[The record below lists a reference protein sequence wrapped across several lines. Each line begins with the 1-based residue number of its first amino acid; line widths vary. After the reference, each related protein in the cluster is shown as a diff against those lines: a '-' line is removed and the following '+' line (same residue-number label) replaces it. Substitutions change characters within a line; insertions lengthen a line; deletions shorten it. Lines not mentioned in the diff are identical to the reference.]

1 MKAMSEL
8 VYREH
13 SIAPDLWPFIKL
25 IWSLEGSAPPGEP
38 SWQRIMPDGCV
49 ELVFHFADR
58 FETRY
63 ATGKC
68 HRQPWSFVVGQMD
81 RFIEISPR
89 GKIDFIAVRFHAR
102 GAYRFFRCSLKA
114 VAARVVDAR
123 ETWKHCTADQ
133 IASAS
138 SLRGRLSIVEQ
149 SLRRALRCGR
159 AHDRVVD
166 AGLQLIESNAGE
178 LRVSELASE
187 IGVST
192 RELTR
197 RFENA
202 VGVSPKQ
209 HSRIIRFVSALHRLR
224 ERRHRT
230 LTELALACGYF
241 DQAHFNH
248 DVRELGGIAPHEIFV
263 REDLDF

>member
-1 MKAMSEL
+1 MKTMPDL
-8 VYREH
+8 VCREH
-13 SIAPDLWPFIKL
+13 VIAPDLRPFIKS
-25 IWSLEGSAPPGEP
+25 IWSLEGSAMPGEP
-38 SWQRIMPDGCV
+38 SWQRILPDGAV

-58 FETRY
+58 FETIY
-63 ATGKC
+63 ANGRRE
-68 HRQPWSFVVGQMD
+68 RQPWSFVVGQMD

-89 GKIDFIAVRFHAR
+89 GEIGFIAVRFHAR

-114 VAARVVDAR
+114 VAAGVVDAR
-123 ETWKHCTADQ
+123 AIWKHCTADQ
-133 IASAS
+133 IASVS
-138 SLRGRLSIVEQ
+138 SIRGRLGVVEQ

-166 AGLQLIESNAGE
+166 AGLQLIESNAGQ

-187 IGVST
+187 IGVSA

-209 HSRIIRFVSALHRLR
+209 HSRIIRFVCALNLLR
-224 ERRHRT
+224 ERKHHT
-230 LTELALACGYF
+230 LTDLALACGYF

-248 DVRELGGIAPHEIFV
+248 DVRELGGIAPREIFV
-263 REDLDF
+263 RDDLAF